1 MKADDYVNMFN
12 IAVKPYYKIYRV
24 LPSAWH
30 EYRQKLLHFLN
41 LSEIE
46 EILPSYRVKKHI

>member
-24 LPSAWH
+24 LPSASH
-30 EYRQKLLHFLN
+30 KYRQKLLYDIN

-46 EILPSYRVKKHI
+46 EMLPSYRVKKYI